1 MNLTWAQ
8 LQVYP
13 NTYTLLQ
20 LVSPITDVW
29 APLVIIFFLHLPS
42 PISSSLPRI
51 GPPWPALP
59 SPLPSLR
66 DEDPPPLPS
75 LRDEDPSPRPRFPL
89 SNRAA
94 QLPTTRNRCIC
105 PLNRAAQ
112 LLRRNQTGG
121 AEVGSGGGDQERA
134 RNRRR

>member
-29 APLVIIFFLHLPS
+29 APLVIIFFLHLLS
-42 PISSSLPRI
+42 PISSSVPRI

-59 SPLPSLR
+59 SPLLSLR

-75 LRDEDPSPRPRFPL
+75 LRDEDPSPRPRVPCRIARH
-89 SNRAA
+89 N
-94 QLPTTRNRCIC
+94 C
-105 PLNRAAQ
+105 P
-112 LLRRNQTGG
+112 RREIV
-121 AEVGSGGGDQERA
+121 ASA
-134 RNRRR
+134 L